1 MNKRLTVAV
10 LLALLPLSLQISAQD
25 VPADKSSSIVKNHRK
40 ETLPVARTAADG
52 VQAVDLDEASA
63 AHDVV
68 LPQQP
73 VHMTADKVLVR
84 GKDGFVAGRGN
95 VDIMRGMDE
104 IHANTI
110 EGNTKSQVYHTAGK
124 AVYLNST
131 MALETTGLTYSGTG
145 PGATMDTVQG
155 FMDSMT
161 YIRGTGAE
169 MYDGTG
175 YVRHGLITTP
185 HAVAKTPDYYITG
198 DDIHIY
204 PGEKFTAEN
213 TKLWFKNICLFTY
226 GHYEGRLDK
235 ERNQK
240 PWIFSLL
247 PRPTYNNDNGI
258 GLRGDARFPM
268 NQNGDLYMDVNY
280 AIYSKEGFKPGLK
293 VGKRTP
299 VGTFTFG
306 YSKEESTDNDD
317 HIWATRWPELRYYMP
332 RIYAGS
338 SGIYVDGSAS
348 WGRWSEGEREG
359 VHKGFRTE
367 LTHNPIHLWS
377 KANLRFFTGY
387 RKDLYSYR
395 DAVRK
400 DPYWGV
406 ILNQG
411 INSRLWTSFWYKK
424 HNLSGYTPY
433 RFDTIDHPRQKGF
446 SVGYVLTPL
455 DTIMFTFNKNLDNGN
470 IDDRNFT
477 WIRDLHSFI
486 ATVTYKQVD
495 KEWEVQLI
503 SKDLDF

>member
-1 MNKRLTVAV
+1 M
-10 LLALLPLSLQISAQD
+10 
-25 VPADKSSSIVKNHRK
+25 
-40 ETLPVARTAADG
+40 PVARTTADG

-124 AVYLNST
+124 AVYLNNT

-155 FMDSMT
+155 FMDPMT

-240 PWIFSLL
+240 PWIFPS
-247 PRPTYNNDNGI
+247 
-258 GLRGDARFPM
+258 AAS
-268 NQNGDLYMDVNY
+268 DV
-280 AIYSKEGFKPGLK
+280 
-293 VGKRTP
+293 
-299 VGTFTFG
+299 
-306 YSKEESTDNDD
+306 
-317 HIWATRWPELRYYMP
+317 
-332 RIYAGS
+332 
-338 SGIYVDGSAS
+338 
-348 WGRWSEGEREG
+348 
-359 VHKGFRTE
+359 
-367 LTHNPIHLWS
+367 
-377 KANLRFFTGY
+377 
-387 RKDLYSYR
+387 
-395 DAVRK
+395 
-400 DPYWGV
+400 
-406 ILNQG
+406 
-411 INSRLWTSFWYKK
+411 
-424 HNLSGYTPY
+424 
-433 RFDTIDHPRQKGF
+433 
-446 SVGYVLTPL
+446 
-455 DTIMFTFNKNLDNGN
+455 
-470 IDDRNFT
+470 
-477 WIRDLHSFI
+477 
-486 ATVTYKQVD
+486 
-495 KEWEVQLI
+495 
-503 SKDLDF
+503 